1 MGGLGQGEWMLG
13 AHKVVGVV
21 RSLYLGELNRGSML
35 EVAVVQSMGWVL
47 GAQRMAHLEHLDP
60 AKKDTKKVRRW
71 AEMGGGNAHL

>member
-13 AHKVVGVV
+13 AHKMGWVG

-35 EVAVVQSMGWVL
+35 EVAAVQSMGWVL

-60 AKKDTKKVRRW
+60 AKKDIKKVRGW
-71 AEMGGGNAHL
+71 TEMGGGGTHR